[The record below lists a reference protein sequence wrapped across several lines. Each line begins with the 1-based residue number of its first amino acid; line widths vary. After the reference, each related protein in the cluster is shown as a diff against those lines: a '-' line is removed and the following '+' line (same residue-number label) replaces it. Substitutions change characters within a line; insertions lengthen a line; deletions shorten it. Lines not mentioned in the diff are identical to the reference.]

1 MEKSIKP
8 DRKYYTKCIWIHL
21 TITIAVLLMLVIT
34 NLIIQ
39 LTNGNPEAIS
49 LLWLIGSAGIVLFW
63 VISYPITYLWIKN
76 LSYIIREDR
85 VTIHK
90 GILTKTKQNIPFRA
104 VTDFAMQR
112 TIYDRILGI
121 GSIKIQTAGQT
132 QSPTGYEGALSGLLD
147 YDIWHA
153 ELRQKIE
160 ILHPL
165 SGGTATADTVKRP
178 DEGILVQILEELK
191 KIRASVENK

>member
-21 TITIAVLLMLVIT
+21 TITGVVLLILAIT
-34 NLIIQ
+34 NLIII
-39 LTNGNPEAIS
+39 LANGNPEAIR
-49 LLWLIGSAGIVLFW
+49 LVWLIGSASIVLFW

-76 LSYIIREDR
+76 LNYIIREDR

-104 VTDFAMQR
+104 VTDFALQR
-112 TIYDRILGI
+112 SIYDRMIGI
-121 GSIKIQTAGQT
+121 GSIRIQTAGQT
-132 QSPTGYEGALSGLLD
+132 HSPTGYEGTLAGLLD
-147 YDIWHA
+147 YDTWHA

-160 ILHPL
+160 VLHPL
-165 SGGTATADTVKRP
+165 SVGTATTDTVKRP
-178 DEGILVQILEELK
+178 EEGILVQILDELK
-191 KIRASVENK
+191 KIRTSLENK